1 MAVDIDLTEH
11 LFFPPDEDDNLA
23 PRLGAAREIV
33 GQFPNVGD
41 DLVPVIGNRRSAH
54 PAADRNPRV
63 IGFLPHISVEH
74 QRVPFQPIDSGPV
87 VIRKSGEELHRLSS
101 KRKPLGPACREAGD
115 EALGLG
121 VGNHGSRLPG
131 RGVCQHI
138 GVDRVFV
145 RLQEEPLDPGEILRL
160 VQDDTRG
167 GVVLFFGD
175 VRRVTGEVQ
184 TEHLEYEAYHEMA
197 LKSMREI
204 GESAAGEF
212 DAKVA
217 LHHRL
222 GKLMPGE
229 TSVICAAACAH
240 RAQAFECCRR
250 LIDRLK
256 EDVPIWKKEFGL
268 DGAEWK

>member
-1 MAVDIDLTEH
+1 M
-11 LFFPPDEDDNLA
+11 
-23 PRLGAAREIV
+23 
-33 GQFPNVGD
+33 
-41 DLVPVIGNRRSAH
+41 
-54 PAADRNPRV
+54 
-63 IGFLPHISVEH
+63 
-74 QRVPFQPIDSGPV
+74 
-87 VIRKSGEELHRLSS
+87 
-101 KRKPLGPACREAGD
+101 
-115 EALGLG
+115 
-121 VGNHGSRLPG
+121 
-131 RGVCQHI
+131 
-138 GVDRVFV
+138 DRVFV